1 MNNLIERLR
10 AHEELGTSLEDEAA
24 DRIEQLE
31 DQLSFMT
38 KECQRFEA
46 VYEAAKDLHRHL
58 YPVGEGAEECDER
71 LRKAI
76 VAVQEDSDDLL

>member
-46 VYEAAKDLHRHL
+46 EN
-58 YPVGEGAEECDER
+58 ER
-71 LRKAI
+71 LRA
-76 VAVQEDSDDLL
+76 ALEDSDDLL